1 MKNLIRKAT
10 VFALSG
16 ALLLTALLA
25 SGCGTSIAERRE
37 DTSSTLY
44 VGEVSTDSFP
54 TTFFPWQS
62 RDGIAPT
69 IASLIY
75 NTLFTLDEETGE
87 YEPCLAKE
95 WCYTDLSGTPLVDEN
110 GKNDYDKI
118 EQYYTQND
126 SDYMVVKLTLFEGAT
141 WSDGEP
147 VTVEDVYYT
156 LDIATDNALSGHAG
170 ALAWTNDLEH
180 RSEGGVLQKQGMYT
194 AARDEWGKYPY
205 AAGEKD
211 TVMYLHV
218 RPVLGAVATLFSSI
232 LILPQHIWSKL
243 VTPEQKLNNTST
255 VLPEEFRQ
263 QYENPV
269 GCGAWTLD
277 TSRSSTQMI
286 VLQNRGTDYHIK
298 DPNDPT
304 QPLYKVDT
312 IKFMLYLDQNTAI
325 YALLKGYVDML
336 DVAMSP
342 NYNKLFEGDENIDLL
357 VAEGTS
363 VQTLVMNVNAKEKQD
378 TPMRTI
384 LKNKDVRKA
393 IALAIDQ
400 ESIIDSVLNGEGS
413 PASAGLM
420 LTNQTELY
428 NPEAD
433 ILSGDYE
440 ARVAQANEILD
451 GIYPEKDGKGYRLA
465 DGKRIHFDIL
475 ANPGELELVS
485 YLQSQFAR
493 IGIEVEY
500 KAEGSTAEDTYL
512 FDGDFDMTFQA
523 TILNIANIDIMYRS
537 HFVQVDDRSS
547 NYGRLMDEEL
557 TAMIEQMRTSL
568 NLNTKYELVK
578 QIQMRLAESYYKVP
592 VYASN
597 VISVV
602 RKDRFTGY
610 VAGPGETAFNLD
622 TLEVLQKVV

>member
-1 MKNLIRKAT
+1 MFHIGDK
-10 VFALSG
+10 VVHPMHG
-16 ALLLTALLA
+16 A
-25 SGCGTSIAERRE
+25 GIVESIVQKKVNGV
-37 DTSSTLY
+37 T
-44 VGEVSTDSFP
+44 
-54 TTFFPWQS
+54 
-62 RDGIAPT
+62 RD
-69 IASLIY
+69 
-75 NTLFTLDEETGE
+75 
-87 YEPCLAKE
+87 
-95 WCYTDLSGTPLVDEN
+95 
-110 GKNDYDKI
+110 
-118 EQYYTQND
+118 YYILKLPVRA
-126 SDYMVVKLTLFEGAT
+126 MVVMV
-141 WSDGEP
+141 P
-147 VTVEDVYYT
+147 VEHCEEIGVRPIVDR
-156 LDIATDNALSGHAG
+156 
-170 ALAWTNDLEH
+170 ALAD
-180 RSEGGVLQKQGMYT
+180 
-194 AARDEWGKYPY
+194 
-205 AAGEKD
+205 
-211 TVMYLHV
+211 
-218 RPVLGAVATLFSSI
+218 F
-232 LILPQHIWSKL
+232 
-243 VTPEQKLNNTST
+243 
-255 VLPEEFRQ
+255 
-263 QYENPV
+263 
-269 GCGAWTLD
+269 
-277 TSRSSTQMI
+277 
-286 VLQNRGTDYHIK
+286 
-298 DPNDPT
+298 
-304 QPLYKVDT
+304 
-312 IKFMLYLDQNTAI
+312 DQ
-325 YALLKGYVDML
+325 
-336 DVAMSP
+336 
-342 NYNKLFEGDENIDLL
+342 
-357 VAEGTS
+357 
-363 VQTLVMNVNAKEKQD
+363 
-378 TPMRTI
+378 MRT
-384 LKNKDVRKA
+384 R
-393 IALAIDQ
+393 
-400 ESIIDSVLNGEGS
+400 EGQR
-413 PASAGLM
+413 L
-420 LTNQTELY
+420 
-428 NPEAD
+428 EAD

>member
-1 MKNLIRKAT
+1 
-10 VFALSG
+10 
-16 ALLLTALLA
+16 
-25 SGCGTSIAERRE
+25 
-37 DTSSTLY
+37 
-44 VGEVSTDSFP
+44 
-54 TTFFPWQS
+54 
-62 RDGIAPT
+62 
-69 IASLIY
+69 
-75 NTLFTLDEETGE
+75 
-87 YEPCLAKE
+87 
-95 WCYTDLSGTPLVDEN
+95 
-110 GKNDYDKI
+110 
-118 EQYYTQND
+118 
-126 SDYMVVKLTLFEGAT
+126 
-141 WSDGEP
+141 
-147 VTVEDVYYT
+147 
-156 LDIATDNALSGHAG
+156 
-170 ALAWTNDLEH
+170 
-180 RSEGGVLQKQGMYT
+180 
-194 AARDEWGKYPY
+194 
-205 AAGEKD
+205 
-211 TVMYLHV
+211 
-218 RPVLGAVATLFSSI
+218 
-232 LILPQHIWSKL
+232 
-243 VTPEQKLNNTST
+243 
-255 VLPEEFRQ
+255 
-263 QYENPV
+263 
-269 GCGAWTLD
+269 
-277 TSRSSTQMI
+277 
-286 VLQNRGTDYHIK
+286 
-298 DPNDPT
+298 
-304 QPLYKVDT
+304 
-312 IKFMLYLDQNTAI
+312 
-325 YALLKGYVDML
+325 
-336 DVAMSP
+336 
-342 NYNKLFEGDENIDLL
+342 
-357 VAEGTS
+357 
-363 VQTLVMNVNAKEKQD
+363 
-378 TPMRTI
+378 MRTI

-451 GIYPEKDGKGYRLA
+451 GIYPAKDGKGYRLA

>member
-1 MKNLIRKAT
+1 MGGG
-10 VFALSG
+10 V
-16 ALLLTALLA
+16 
-25 SGCGTSIAERRE
+25 IAVVLCEPGGGVAAFLCRM
-37 DTSSTLY
+37 
-44 VGEVSTDSFP
+44 GE
-54 TTFFPWQS
+54 
-62 RDGIAPT
+62 GIAPDFGVFGEQVVPCVLEC
-69 IASLIY
+69 LI
-75 NTLFTLDEETGE
+75 
-87 YEPCLAKE
+87 
-95 WCYTDLSGTPLVDEN
+95 V
-110 GKNDYDKI
+110 
-118 EQYYTQND
+118 
-126 SDYMVVKLTLFEGAT
+126 
-141 WSDGEP
+141 
-147 VTVEDVYYT
+147 
-156 LDIATDNALSGHAG
+156 
-170 ALAWTNDLEH
+170 
-180 RSEGGVLQKQGMYT
+180 
-194 AARDEWGKYPY
+194 
-205 AAGEKD
+205 
-211 TVMYLHV
+211 
-218 RPVLGAVATLFSSI
+218 PVLVRQPDGFGAHHARVRLVVAGI
-232 LILPQHIWSKL
+232 PQRVRH
-243 VTPEQKLNNTST
+243 VGG
-255 VLPEEFRQ
+255 EF
-263 QYENPV
+263 PV
-269 GCGAWTLD
+269 
-277 TSRSSTQMI
+277 
-286 VLQNRGTDYHIK
+286 
-298 DPNDPT
+298 
-304 QPLYKVDT
+304 
-312 IKFMLYLDQNTAI
+312 
-325 YALLKGYVDML
+325 
-336 DVAMSP
+336 
-342 NYNKLFEGDENIDLL
+342 L